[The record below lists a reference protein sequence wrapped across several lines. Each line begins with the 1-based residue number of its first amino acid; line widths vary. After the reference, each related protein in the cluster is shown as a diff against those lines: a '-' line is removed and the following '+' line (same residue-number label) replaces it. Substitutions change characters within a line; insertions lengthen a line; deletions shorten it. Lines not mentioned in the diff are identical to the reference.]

1 MTTLNVNITM
11 EQFMMLFQQFPK
23 KEQQTIAKKI
33 TNLTLSEQKKSQNE
47 ILPEVKVESEINTL
61 QSFLLTAP
69 QMSDNQY
76 DSFLENRKN
85 WNRV

>member
-47 ILPEVKVESEINTL
+47 ILPEVEVASEINML

-76 DSFLENRKN
+76 DVFLENRKN